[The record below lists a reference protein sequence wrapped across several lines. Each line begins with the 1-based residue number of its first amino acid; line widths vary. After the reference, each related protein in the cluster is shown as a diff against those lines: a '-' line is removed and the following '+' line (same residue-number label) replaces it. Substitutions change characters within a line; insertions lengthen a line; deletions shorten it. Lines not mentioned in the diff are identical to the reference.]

1 MSAAL
6 VYLHGFLSSPA
17 SAKGRLLEAACR
29 GRARFAAPDLNL
41 PPFEADRLVDETIKG
56 FDPASLTIV
65 GSSLGGFYA
74 ARAAVKTGARAVLLN
89 PCIDPWVFVKGE
101 TGPQKVF
108 GTERVLD
115 VKESYSDDLRSL
127 AEAVSPLDLK
137 PGQALAVLSTGDEVL
152 DWRKAQKAYAHL
164 RQVILPG
171 ADHRIARFAAVLPR
185 VMDFA
190 LSGF

>member
-1 MSAAL
+1 MTAAV

-29 GRARFAAPDLNL
+29 GRALFAAPDLNV
-41 PPFEADRLVDETIKG
+41 PPLEADRLIDAVLAKL
-56 FDPASLTIV
+56 DPEALTIV

-89 PCIDPWVFVKGE
+89 PCTDPWTFVVGE

-115 VKESYSDDLRSL
+115 VKASYADDLRAL
-127 AEAVSPLDLK
+127 AEAVSPLALK
-137 PGQALAVLSTGDEVL
+137 AGQGLAVLSTGDEVL
-152 DWRKAQKAYAHL
+152 DWRRAQKAYAHL

-171 ADHRIARFAAVLPR
+171 ADHRIARFEAVLPR

-190 LSGF
+190 LFGF